1 MSNTT
6 DGSEKLLKQASIC
19 NIDLLDLLDE
29 IEKELEKDKD
39 NKTAL
44 EAKRVVKNR
53 LVVRE
58 AITGIPQ

>member
-1 MSNTT
+1 MGNDKNET
-6 DGSEKLLKQASIC
+6 ENLLKQARIC
-19 NIDLLDLLDE
+19 NIDLLDLLDK

-44 EAKRVVKNR
+44 EAKRVVKDR

-58 AITGIPQ
+58 AVTGIPQ